1 MGTGVRQQKSR
12 TIAFVFD
19 HDFERGGGLCWH
31 YWPSGGVRT
40 AGSLLKSYYYCATI
54 ARRRAN
60 LAPPSGGTAQLRRL
74 LLPKNRTLGLK
85 LWQFGGIVLFERAA
99 ASERVIVTTYYSQ
112 KLLLLYTYGQVSNKI
127 VGQSPL
133 VPSVTAL
140 QPYLEKI
147 MRQKTETESNKNS
160 RAMRSG
166 FQQ

>member
-1 MGTGVRQQKSR
+1 M
-12 TIAFVFD
+12 
-19 HDFERGGGLCWH
+19 
-31 YWPSGGVRT
+31 
-40 AGSLLKSYYYCATI
+40 
-54 ARRRAN
+54 
-60 LAPPSGGTAQLRRL
+60 
-74 LLPKNRTLGLK
+74 
-85 LWQFGGIVLFERAA
+85 FERAA

-140 QPYLEKI
+140 QPYYLEKI

>member
-1 MGTGVRQQKSR
+1 MR
-12 TIAFVFD
+12 
-19 HDFERGGGLCWH
+19 E
-31 YWPSGGVRT
+31 
-40 AGSLLKSYYYCATI
+40 LL
-54 ARRRAN
+54 
-60 LAPPSGGTAQLRRL
+60 
-74 LLPKNRTLGLK
+74 
-85 LWQFGGIVLFERAA
+85 

>member
-1 MGTGVRQQKSR
+1 M
-12 TIAFVFD
+12 
-19 HDFERGGGLCWH
+19 
-31 YWPSGGVRT
+31 
-40 AGSLLKSYYYCATI
+40 
-54 ARRRAN
+54 
-60 LAPPSGGTAQLRRL
+60 
-74 LLPKNRTLGLK
+74 
-85 LWQFGGIVLFERAA
+85 FERAA

-140 QPYLEKI
+140 QHYLEKI